1 MSNNWYKEFDLNSFS
16 SDSGCLTVIEENK
29 NIPFDIKRIFYE
41 YNVLNNCKR
50 GNHANKN
57 SAFCFICLKGSVE
70 IDIDNGY
77 EKKNIVLNDPNHALY
92 IDKMV
97 WKVMKNFSSDC
108 VLLVLSDCFYDKNE
122 YIRDYDE
129 YLNLIKI

>member
-16 SDSGCLTVIEENK
+16 GNDGYLTVIEENK

-41 YNVLNNCKR
+41 YNVSSFSER

-57 SAFCFICLKGSVE
+57 SAFCFICIKGSVE

-77 EKKNIVLNDPNHALY
+77 EKKSIILKDPNHVLY
-92 IDKMV
+92 IDKMI
-97 WKVMKNFSSDC
+97 WKTMKNFSSDC
-108 VLLVLSDCFYDKNE
+108 ILLVLSDCYYDKNE
-122 YIRDYDE
+122 YVRDYDE